1 MSHFR
6 PGLGAVWVTW
16 AAADKISLIFQYTA
30 LLWSC
35 EACCNS
41 RTLFEHEP
49 RETFWANILKYE
61 MKLLQRK
68 HKENFS
74 LVNEKIARENQFED
88 FHFEWSKIQIQWE
101 YFEKYL
107 K

>member
-1 MSHFR
+1 MFHFWEPCESLG
-6 PGLGAVWVTW
+6 PG
-16 AAADKISLIFQYTA
+16 ADKISLIFQYTA

-35 EACCNS
+35 EDCCNP

-61 MKLLQRK
+61 IKLMQRK

-88 FHFEWSKIQIQWE
+88 FILNDQ
-101 YFEKYL
+101 KYKFNENTL
-107 K
+107 RSI